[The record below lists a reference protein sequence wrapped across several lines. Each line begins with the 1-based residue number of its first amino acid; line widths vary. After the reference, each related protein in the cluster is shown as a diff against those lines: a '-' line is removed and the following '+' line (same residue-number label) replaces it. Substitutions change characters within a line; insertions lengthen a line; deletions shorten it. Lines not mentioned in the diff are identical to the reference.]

1 VLSFSIRRKI
11 KMAVSGIHNGWRYDS
26 ANSRL
31 DFYFRGTRVGHIDAN
46 GMELATG
53 DLEINAGTVN
63 VQDGGAVT
71 QASSKS
77 TAVTLNTNS
86 GQITM
91 DDANLVSAVE
101 VTFTLTNSQIA
112 ATDVVVVNWSSVGT
126 AGAYLVGVSAV
137 ASGSC
142 TITVTN
148 LTAGSLGEAIVLNF
162 VVIKGASS

>member
-1 VLSFSIRRKI
+1 
-11 KMAVSGIHNGWRYDS
+11 MAVSGIHNGWRYDP

-63 VQDGGAVT
+63 VQDGGTVT
-71 QASSKS
+71 QLTSKS
-77 TAVTLNTNS
+77 TAVELNANS

-91 DDANLVSAVE
+91 NGAALAGAAEVS
-101 VTFTLTNSQIA
+101 FTLTNSQIA
-112 ATDVVVVNWSSVGT
+112 ATDVVVVNHGSVT
-126 AGAYLVGVSAV
+126 TTGAYLVGVSGV

-142 TITVTN
+142 SITVAN
-148 LTAGSLGEAIVLNF
+148 LTGGALSEAIVLNF

>member
-1 VLSFSIRRKI
+1 
-11 KMAVSGIHNGWRYDS
+11 MAVSGIHNGWRYDP

-63 VQDGGAVT
+63 VQDGGTVT
-71 QASSKS
+71 QDTSKS
-77 TAVTLNTNS
+77 TAVELNANS

-91 DDANLVSAVE
+91 NGAALAGAAEVS
-101 VTFTLTNSQIA
+101 FTLTNSQIA
-112 ATDVVVVNWSSVGT
+112 ATDVVVVNHGSVT
-126 AGAYLVGVSAV
+126 TTGAYLVGVSAV

-142 TITVTN
+142 SITVAN
-148 LTAGSLGEAIVLNF
+148 LTGGALSEPIVLNF

>member
-1 VLSFSIRRKI
+1 
-11 KMAVSGIHNGWRYDS
+11 MAVSGIHNGWRYDP

-63 VQDGGAVT
+63 VQDGGTVT
-71 QASSKS
+71 QLTSKS
-77 TAVTLNTNS
+77 TAVELNTNS

-91 DDANLVSAVE
+91 NGAALAGAAEVS
-101 VTFTLTNSQIA
+101 FTLTNSQIA
-112 ATDVVVVNWSSVGT
+112 ATDVVVVNHGSVT
-126 AGAYLVGVSAV
+126 TTGAYLVGVSAV

-142 TITVTN
+142 SITVAN
-148 LTAGSLGEAIVLNF
+148 LTGGALSEAIVLNF

>member
-1 VLSFSIRRKI
+1 
-11 KMAVSGIHNGWRYDS
+11 MAVSSIHNGWRYDP

-63 VQDGGAVT
+63 VQDGGTVT
-71 QASSKS
+71 QDTSKS
-77 TAVTLNTNS
+77 TAVELNANS

-91 DDANLVSAVE
+91 NGAALAGAAEVS
-101 VTFTLTNSQIA
+101 FTLTNSQIA
-112 ATDVVVVNWSSVGT
+112 ATDVVVVNHGSVT
-126 AGAYLVGVSAV
+126 TTGAYLVGVSAV

-142 TITVTN
+142 SITVAN
-148 LTAGSLGEAIVLNF
+148 LTGGALSEAIVLNF

>member
-1 VLSFSIRRKI
+1 
-11 KMAVSGIHNGWRYDS
+11 MAVSGIHNGWRYDP

-63 VQDGGAVT
+63 AQDGGTIT
-71 QASSKS
+71 QGGSSKA
-77 TAVTLNTNS
+77 TTVVLNTNS

-91 DDANLVSAVE
+91 DDAALAGAAEVS
-101 VTFTLTNSQIA
+101 FTLTNSQIA
-112 ATDVVVVNWSSVGT
+112 ATDVVVVNHGSVT
-126 AGAYLVGVSAV
+126 TTGAYLVGVSAV

-142 TITVTN
+142 SITVAN
-148 LTAGSLGEAIVLNF
+148 LTGGALSEAIVLNF

>member
-1 VLSFSIRRKI
+1 
-11 KMAVSGIHNGWRYDS
+11 MAVSGIHNGWRYDP

-63 VQDGGAVT
+63 VQDGGTVT
-71 QASSKS
+71 QLTSKS
-77 TAVTLNTNS
+77 TAVELNTNS

-91 DDANLVSAVE
+91 NGAALAGAAEVS
-101 VTFTLTNSQIA
+101 FTLTNSQIA
-112 ATDVVVVNWSSVGT
+112 ATDVVVVNHGSVT
-126 AGAYLVGVSAV
+126 TTGAYLVGVSAV

-142 TITVTN
+142 SITVAN
-148 LTAGSLGEAIVLNF
+148 LTGGALSEPIVLNF

>member
-1 VLSFSIRRKI
+1 
-11 KMAVSGIHNGWRYDS
+11 MAVSGIHNGWRYDP

-63 VQDGGAVT
+63 VQDGGTVT
-71 QASSKS
+71 QLTNKS
-77 TAVTLNTNS
+77 TAVELNANS

-91 DDANLVSAVE
+91 DDAALAGAAEVS
-101 VTFTLTNSQIA
+101 FTLTNSQIA
-112 ATDVVVVNWSSVGT
+112 ATDVVVVNHGSVAT

-142 TITVTN
+142 SITVAN
-148 LTAGSLGEAIVLNF
+148 LTGGSLGEAIVLNF

>member
-1 VLSFSIRRKI
+1 
-11 KMAVSGIHNGWRYDS
+11 MAVSGIHNGWRYDP

-63 VQDGGAVT
+63 VQDGGTVT
-71 QASSKS
+71 QLTSKS
-77 TAVTLNTNS
+77 TAVELNTNS

-91 DDANLVSAVE
+91 DDAALAGAAEVS
-101 VTFTLTNSQIA
+101 FTLTNSQIA
-112 ATDVVVVNWSSVGT
+112 ATDVVVVNHGSVT
-126 AGAYLVGVSAV
+126 TTGAYLVGVSAV

-142 TITVTN
+142 SITVAN
-148 LTAGSLGEAIVLNF
+148 LTGGSLGEAIVLNF

>member
-1 VLSFSIRRKI
+1 
-11 KMAVSGIHNGWRYDS
+11 MAVSGIHNGWRYDP

-63 VQDGGAVT
+63 VQDGGTVT
-71 QASSKS
+71 QLTSKS
-77 TAVTLNTNS
+77 TAVELNTNS

-91 DDANLVSAVE
+91 DDAALAAAAEVS
-101 VTFTLTNSQIA
+101 FTLTNSQIA
-112 ATDVVVVNWSSVGT
+112 ATDVVVVNHGSVT
-126 AGAYLVGVSAV
+126 TTGAYLVGVSAV

-142 TITVTN
+142 SITVAN
-148 LTAGSLGEAIVLNF
+148 LTGGALSEPIVLNF

>member
-1 VLSFSIRRKI
+1 
-11 KMAVSGIHNGWRYDS
+11 MAVSGIHNGWRYDP

-63 VQDGGAVT
+63 VQDGGTVT
-71 QASSKS
+71 QLTNKS
-77 TAVTLNTNS
+77 TAVELNANS

-91 DDANLVSAVE
+91 YDAALAGAAEVS
-101 VTFTLTNSQIA
+101 FTLTNSQIA
-112 ATDVVVVNWSSVGT
+112 ATDVVVVNHGSVAT

-142 TITVTN
+142 SITVAN
-148 LTAGSLGEAIVLNF
+148 LTGGSLGEAIVLNF

>member
-1 VLSFSIRRKI
+1 
-11 KMAVSGIHNGWRYDS
+11 MAVSGIHNGWRYDP

-63 VQDGGAVT
+63 VQDGGTVT
-71 QASSKS
+71 QLTNKS
-77 TAVTLNTNS
+77 TAVELNANS

-91 DDANLVSAVE
+91 DDAALAAAAEVS
-101 VTFTLTNSQIA
+101 FTLTNSQIA
-112 ATDVVVVNWSSVGT
+112 ATDVVVVNHGSVAT

-142 TITVTN
+142 SITVAN
-148 LTAGSLGEAIVLNF
+148 LTGGELSEAIVLNF

>member
-1 VLSFSIRRKI
+1 
-11 KMAVSGIHNGWRYDS
+11 MAVSSIHNGWRYDP

-63 VQDGGAVT
+63 VQDGGTVT
-71 QASSKS
+71 QDTSKS
-77 TAVTLNTNS
+77 TAVELNANS

-91 DDANLVSAVE
+91 DDAALAGAAEVS
-101 VTFTLTNSQIA
+101 FTLTNSQIA
-112 ATDVVVVNWSSVGT
+112 ATDVVVVNHGSVT
-126 AGAYLVGVSAV
+126 TTGAYLVGVSGV

-142 TITVTN
+142 SITVAN
-148 LTAGSLGEAIVLNF
+148 LTGGALSEPIVLNF